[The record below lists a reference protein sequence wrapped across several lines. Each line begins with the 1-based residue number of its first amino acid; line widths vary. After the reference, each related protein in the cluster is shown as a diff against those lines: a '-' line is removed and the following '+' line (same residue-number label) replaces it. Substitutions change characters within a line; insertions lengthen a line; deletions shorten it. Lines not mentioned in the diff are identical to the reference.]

1 MYMVVI
7 ILAKLSKNETLM
19 TGLYIEDELVFL
31 ITRDKDYVYYIYSI
45 KDGEIDKKLG
55 KSNNPQELEL
65 KVKYYKM
72 VEDWRKKNEDI

>member
-1 MYMVVI
+1 
-7 ILAKLSKNETLM
+7 M

-31 ITRDKDYVYYIYSI
+31 ITRDKDYIYYIYSI

-55 KSNNPQELEL
+55 KSNNPQDLEL

>member
-1 MYMVVI
+1 MVF

-19 TGLYIEDELVFL
+19 TGMYIEDELVFL
-31 ITRDKDYVYYIYSI
+31 ITRDKDCVYYIYSI

-55 KSNNPQELEL
+55 KSNDPQELEL